1 MDLGSILVR
10 IGADTSALEKAS
22 EQAAKAVNAVEK
34 AVASAN
40 VVTEQMT
47 ATTNKAAEQ
56 MQQLERAATSAA
68 RAVNQVNRAY
78 TQTSVRVGDRRETIT
93 ISTDQVQR
101 QLDVLEAARR
111 QREAMGEFEDDVYRN
126 ATTMQLWWADVTD
139 KVRSG
144 IDTVVAGWDRFRS
157 GLDGASKKLRQT
169 GRDLSRYLT
178 APLILVGGLAIRA
191 ALQVD
196 DALDYIAESTGAT
209 GAALGSLQES
219 ARNMGRTTASSFADV
234 GAVTAELYRKFGLQG
249 EALESLGGKVLDLA
263 RLTRENAGGMT
274 QAWTQMLRNWRVD
287 ASEYES
293 SLDKMLVVS
302 QRTGVGIMDAL
313 EAMVDLGPLL
323 RGMDYGWEQAIAL
336 IGNFYQAGVDTGNL
350 MFGLRNAVNEFAKL
364 QLEPNATL
372 WAYIRAI
379 EQAATESEAL
389 AIAQQ
394 IFGQRSGPLF
404 ADAIRRDAM
413 RIDELVAQV
422 TDANGA
428 IERTN
433 EATWSWSQAW
443 AQFKNKASLAL
454 EPLGAKLLEIGE
466 RNLPGVSKSIESIL
480 NVFNSWP
487 LSTQESV
494 IKGFGVL
501 AGLGPALYGVAGAL
515 TVIKLILNPIGL
527 LITGI
532 LAAAA
537 GIVALTKYGEKE
549 GSSNPRSKNY
559 DPTRSDRYFNQG
571 MRMAGADDSSATW
584 ASQAEAMLPDVIKN
598 ARAAGITIPE
608 EMAAGLLQGGPA
620 LVKALEQLF
629 LEADQYMPHSNAKRG
644 PFSRLT
650 KSGAAFVD
658 SWATGVLGNNSAVD
672 AVHHVFTQVA
682 RLMPHSDAETGP
694 LAGIT
699 KSGAAFG
706 LTFADGITSE
716 TDTVVKA
723 ADVLTGALMDRTES
737 MQRRYGHNLR
747 ILRDSTDNLWWQT
760 AEIPGAAMRYATDD
774 VLDSLDNMQPK
785 MTLEFDEDTLKLLPE
800 NMQDLLTHKVEEQ
813 TDGPLSLTIDA
824 DVYPQFKDKTIR
836 GRIEAALAE
845 LGPLSMKFGLTL
857 DETGIKNYGENV
869 LTLSYFL
876 KQVPPLLDQIG
887 ESSNGMTL
895 TLDPNLRRLTRAA
908 SDTEQAWLH
917 LDEVVPKVG
926 KEFELTMGGMAT
938 AGQGMQLSLDQSL
951 TRLTQNNAGAATET
965 ALTWENVKAK
975 LGATWTNIVA
985 KLQGAGIDMQ
995 SIMKKIGTGI
1005 NQEAEQA
1012 LAVFLMANGMTA
1024 EEARAVWKQFG
1035 IDVTGET
1042 QRTFKTMEQIVAEFK
1057 RGVMG
1062 IMTNLVTDVSMKL
1075 ITGQGD
1081 WKTILSVALNA
1092 MLRLLIEKAVEAVLA
1107 AKAVQEA
1114 LKWMWSPLGGL
1125 IIAGALAALVAI
1137 QSAISSSTTPKATP
1151 LAEGGIVTKPTL
1163 ALIGEAGPEAVIP
1176 LSRGRRGTG
1185 AGGVTVNVT
1194 VTGNN
1199 ISGDREADA
1208 LARKVAQSITDQL
1221 RRQGIKPAYS
1231 Y

>member
-1 MDLGSILVR
+1 
-10 IGADTSALEKAS
+10 
-22 EQAAKAVNAVEK
+22 
-34 AVASAN
+34 
-40 VVTEQMT
+40 
-47 ATTNKAAEQ
+47 
-56 MQQLERAATSAA
+56 
-68 RAVNQVNRAY
+68 
-78 TQTSVRVGDRRETIT
+78 
-93 ISTDQVQR
+93 
-101 QLDVLEAARR
+101 
-111 QREAMGEFEDDVYRN
+111 MGEFEDDVYRN

-139 KVRSG
+139 KVRTG
-144 IDTVVAGWDRFRS
+144 IDTVTAGWDKFRS

-178 APLILVGGLAIRA
+178 APLMLVGGLAIRA
-191 ALQVD
+191 ALQVE
-196 DALDYIAESTGAT
+196 DALDFIAESTGAT
-209 GAALGSLQES
+209 GAALEGLQES
-219 ARNMGRTTASSFADV
+219 ARNMGRTTASSLADV
-234 GAVTAELYRKFGLQG
+234 GAVTAELYRKFGMQG

-263 RLTRENAGGMT
+263 RLTRENAGGMA
-274 QAWTQMLRNWRVD
+274 QAWTQMLRNWRVGS
-287 ASEYES
+287 SEYES

-336 IGNFYQAGVDTGNL
+336 IGSFYKAGVDTGNL

-394 IFGQRSGPLF
+394 IFGQRAGPLF
-404 ADAIRRDAM
+404 ADAIRRGAM

-422 TDANGA
+422 SEANGA

-433 EATWSWSQAW
+433 EATWSWSEAW
-443 AQFKNKASLAL
+443 QQFKNRADLVL
-454 EPLGAKLLEIGE
+454 EPLGTKLLEIAE
-466 RNLPGVSKSIESIL
+466 RNLPGLSKSIENIL
-480 NVFNSWP
+480 GIFNSWP
-487 LSTQESV
+487 LSTQEAV
-494 IKGFGVL
+494 IKGFATL
-501 AGLGPALYGVAGAL
+501 AGLGPALYGLAGAL
-515 TVIKLILNPIGL
+515 TVIKFLLDPIGL

-532 LAAAA
+532 VAGVAALAVISSKSKASKGVQISPEDYMMDPTQAWYGPAFQDKAAANSTQA
-537 GIVALTKYGEKE
+537 WLDKAS
-549 GSSNPRSKNY
+549 GSSIEETIR
-559 DPTRSDRYFNQG
+559 
-571 MRMAGADDSSATW
+571 A
-584 ASQAEAMLPDVIKN
+584 
-598 ARAAGITIPE
+598 ARAAGIAIPE
-608 EMAAGLLQGGPA
+608 EIAKGIAAGSPSAIKQLENLL
-620 LVKALEQLF
+620 LE
-629 LEADQYMPHSNAKRG
+629 EINKRMPHSDAKTG
-644 PFSRLT
+644 PLSHIS
-650 KSGAAFVD
+650 KSGVAFVD
-658 SWATGVLGNNSAVD
+658 TWAAGILSNNSAVD

-699 KSGAAFG
+699 KSGGAFSRTFAAGILSEADRAAQNAERLAAAAIDPLEGLQVRKSLDITLQPRLDETAMHKRIAAAIPTTSASPPDAGQQAGMPLSFGQHLTDAAKSGTAFG

-800 NMQDLLTHKVEEQ
+800 NMQDLLTNKVEEQ

-836 GRIEAALAE
+836 GRIEAALAK
-845 LGPLSMKFGLTL
+845 LGPLSMKFELTL

-938 AGQGMQLSLDQSL
+938 AGQGMQISLDQSL
-951 TRLTQNNAGAATET
+951 TRLTQNNADAATET

-1005 NQEAEQA
+1005 NQEAEKA
-1012 LAVFLMANGMTA
+1012 LAVFLMAAGMTA
-1024 EEARAVWKQFG
+1024 EEAKAVCKQFG

-1042 QRTFKTMEQIVAEFK
+1042 QRTFKTMEQIAKEHMERIK
-1057 RGVMG
+1057 AA
-1062 IMTNLVTDVSMKL
+1062 VSSS
-1075 ITGQGD
+1075 IGEIIAVWISGEGD
-1081 WKTILSVALNA
+1081 ISAVV
-1092 MLRLLIEKAVEAVLA
+1092 LRLFDRLLQIVIDWAVNAILATEAVAAMMETVMTFIVENPLLA
-1107 AKAVQEA
+1107 LGAAAAAMIAVTALRNA
-1114 LKWMWSPLGGL
+1114 LKPRSNP
-1125 IIAGALAALVAI
+1125 VD
-1137 QSAISSSTTPKATP
+1137 ATP